1 MSLERHDSI
10 NHQACIKGSSYR
22 AFKLLGHSVVNH
34 GPLIINHQLIN
45 HLSYH
50 LKVEIEGG
58 VGGREGSR
66 IQDRDPKFL
75 AKLLRTGLP
84 KNAPASGTEAFGT
97 EAPGTEAFGTE
108 AAGTETPGTEAAAT
122 EASGTEAFGT
132 ETEGPGTGRPGTEGP
147 GTEAFG
153 TEASEGSKANL
164 YCPNSMEPST
174 YPI

>member
-84 KNAPASGTEAFGT
+84 KNAPASGTEAFGS

-108 AAGTETPGTEAAAT
+108 AAGTEAPGTEAAGT

-132 ETEGPGTGRPGTEGP
+132 EGP
-147 GTEAFG
+147 GTEAAG

-164 YCPNSMEPST
+164 YCARCPHDDIGILRLLPT
-174 YPI
+174 LHP